1 MKATKR
7 TDIQKQPV
15 QMKQKNQSGDLAEFC
30 APGCT
35 WYEQMVPGSDNIS
48 LRVVTFRPPAGHH
61 RYPVVMVP
69 GLVSVML
76 TFKKVLIELTKTF
89 IVHYVE
95 TREKSSSDVPESAGL
110 NIDTIG
116 QDIVQIISY
125 FNLKEGRYILF
136 GGSMG
141 ATAIINSY
149 QYLTQRPFCLVLL
162 EPNAIFDYPKWSLFI
177 IRISAPLY
185 PMIKP
190 FAKWYL
196 KNFRVNTEE
205 DYEMYNIT
213 SRALDSANP
222 YKLKNTV
229 MAISKYQIWNRLRS
243 VQSPALIVC
252 ASKDT
257 FHRHDDIMKIKKKIK
272 NSTYCDL
279 EVHERTH
286 SPEFV
291 HVVNNYIRQLENPE

>member
-1 MKATKR
+1 MKNTHSNIFR
-7 TDIQKQPV
+7 KQ
-15 QMKQKNQSGDLAEFC
+15 NQQAGKDNLAEFC
-30 APGCT
+30 ADGT
-35 WYEQMVPGSDNIS
+35 RYREQMAILPGHVS
-48 LRVVTFRPPAGHH
+48 LRIVTFAPPLKSH

-69 GLVSVML
+69 GLVSVMP
-76 TFKKVLIELTKTF
+76 TFKNILLELTKTF
-89 IVHYVE
+89 TVHYVE
-95 TREKSSSDVPESAGL
+95 TREKDSSEIPEKIELSV
-110 NIDTIG
+110 DTIG
-116 QDIVQIISY
+116 KDIADVVSY
-125 FNLKEGRYILF
+125 LNLEDGRYILF
-136 GGSMG
+136 GSSLG
-141 ATAIINSY
+141 ATAIIDGY
-149 QYLTQRPFCLVLL
+149 RYLKRRPFSLVLL
-162 EPNAIFDYPKWSLFI
+162 EPNAVFDYPNWSLFV

-185 PMIKP
+185 PVIKP

-222 YKLKNTV
+222 YKLKNTILS
-229 MAISKYQIWNRLRS
+229 ISKYQIWDRLNS
-243 VQSPALIVC
+243 IQSPAFIVC

-257 FHRHDDIMKIKKKIK
+257 FHRHDHIIEIVKRIK

-291 HVVNNYIRQLENPE
+291 HELLKYITQLENSV